1 MTPDASTAATALLA
15 VHSVDE
21 FVFSVPDLEAARQFY
36 ASFGLDVRDED
47 GGLAL
52 YAFGHPQRWG
62 RIRQAAGR
70 KRLLWLS
77 LGIHEGTRRASPNA
91 WISRASRASPR
102 PPARTMAASGSPVP
116 TACRYSCAPRQV
128 LAVGAG
134 AADPATALRQC
145 RPRPARS
152 RAPRVQPLYLSH
164 ILLFSADVARAT
176 RFYVDVLGLRV
187 SDTSGDVIA
196 FLHSPHGSDH
206 HLIALAKS
214 GGLGLHHT
222 SWCVAS
228 LDDVG
233 LGMEQMSAAGH
244 GEGWGVGR
252 HVLGSNYFRYVRD
265 PWGSYAEYSYDIDFV
280 APGAPWPATDHPPED
295 ALYVWG
301 PALPRTSSRTTNRT
315 AERRMSYADRQR
327 GWRDPAPARSA
338 CGAQRLARAPH
349 LAHDA
354 VHGDAVA
361 QRHFARRQVFH
372 AAGQQDGLAAAG
384 QGLQGAHAGQQLR
397 ARLGHL
403 RRTRRVVGQQAGVV
417 AVLADFAPALAQAVH
432 GQVAG
437 HAEHVGARIAHLG
450 RLAGGQAQPDI
461 VQAVAGQVLAA
472 QVGHQPATQVV
483 IVAGDETLQRRRLA
497 RAGGP
502 PGFPPGGPR

>member
-77 LGIHEGTRRASPNA
+77 LGIHEGRAALRRTPGSAGHRAHHRARRRGRWRHLDRRSRRPAATAARRA
-91 WISRASRASPR
+91 
-102 PPARTMAASGSPVP
+102 
-116 TACRYSCAPRQV
+116 QV
-128 LAVGAG
+128 AVGAG

-145 RPRPARS
+145 RPRPSRS
-152 RAPRVQPLYLSH
+152 RARVQPLYLSH

-265 PWGSYAEYSYDIDFV
+265 P
-280 APGAPWPATDHPPED
+280 GAATPSIPTTSISSRPARH
-295 ALYVWG
+295 G
-301 PALPRTSSRTTNRT
+301 PRPTIRPRTRCTSGGLPCPGLHHEPRTGRLSGGCPTPTGNEAGGTPRPP
-315 AERRMSYADRQR
+315 A
-327 GWRDPAPARSA
+327 APAAPPAS
-338 CGAQRLARAPH
+338 GARA
-349 LAHDA
+349 
-354 VHGDAVA
+354 
-361 QRHFARRQVFH
+361 
-372 AAGQQDGLAAAG
+372 
-384 QGLQGAHAGQQLR
+384 
-397 ARLGHL
+397 
-403 RRTRRVVGQQAGVV
+403 
-417 AVLADFAPALAQAVH
+417 AP
-432 GQVAG
+432 
-437 HAEHVGARIAHLG
+437 R
-450 RLAGGQAQPDI
+450 P
-461 VQAVAGQVLAA
+461 
-472 QVGHQPATQVV
+472 
-483 IVAGDETLQRRRLA
+483 
-497 RAGGP
+497 
-502 PGFPPGGPR
+502 